1 MYPDKKM
8 IEAIKTILERGNT
21 AEVKKRRNDVIV
33 LEVVKKIEYQND
45 R

>member
-1 MYPDKKM
+1 MDSDKKM
-8 IEAIKTILERGNT
+8 IEAIKKILERGNT
-21 AEVKKRRNDVIV
+21 AEVKRRRNDVIV

>member
-1 MYPDKKM
+1 MDSDKKM
-8 IEAIKTILERGNT
+8 IEAIKKILERGNT
-21 AEVKKRRNDVIV
+21 AEVKRRRNDVII

>member
-1 MYPDKKM
+1 MDPDKKM
-8 IEAIKTILERGNT
+8 IEAIKAILERGNT
-21 AEVKKRRNDVIV
+21 AEIKRRRNDVII

>member
-1 MYPDKKM
+1 MDPDKKM
-8 IEAIKTILERGNT
+8 IEAINKILERGNT
-21 AEVKKRRNDVIV
+21 AEVKRRRNDVIV